1 MLCELSH
8 LEERGREGKRGR
20 KGGRGRKM
28 GTERERKRE

>member
-1 MLCELSH
+1 LLCELSH